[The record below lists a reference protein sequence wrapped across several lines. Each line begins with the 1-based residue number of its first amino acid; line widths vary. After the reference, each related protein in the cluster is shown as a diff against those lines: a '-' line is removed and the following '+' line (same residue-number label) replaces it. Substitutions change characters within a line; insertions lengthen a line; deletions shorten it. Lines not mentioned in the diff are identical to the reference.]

1 MGKKHFFSAHTDFKS
16 GFFCKFFLI
25 IGCVLFILY
34 ALETVSHLLQLS
46 DDVVGIMLAFA
57 ILFLGLGLISYFF
70 SCQFAKL
77 SRIADDVENDESL
90 LDDEEITEKL

>member
-34 ALETVSHLLQLS
+34 ALETVAHLLQLS

>member
-25 IGCVLFILY
+25 IGRVFFILY
-34 ALETVSHLLQLS
+34 ALEAVVHLLQLN
-46 DDVVGIMLAFA
+46 DEVVGIILAFA

-77 SRIADDVENDESL
+77 SRIADEVENDESL
-90 LDDEEITEKL
+90 LDDEEITE

>member
-25 IGCVLFILY
+25 IGCVFFILY
-34 ALETVSHLLQLS
+34 ALEAVVHLLQLN
-46 DDVVGIMLAFA
+46 DDVVGIILAFA

-77 SRIADDVENDESL
+77 SRIADEVENDESL
-90 LDDEEITEKL
+90 LDDEEITE

>member
-25 IGCVLFILY
+25 IGCVFFILY
-34 ALETVSHLLQLS
+34 ALEAVVHLLQLN
-46 DDVVGIMLAFA
+46 DEVVGIILAFA

-77 SRIADDVENDESL
+77 SRIADEVENDESL
-90 LDDEEITEKL
+90 LDDEEITE

>member
-25 IGCVLFILY
+25 IGCVFFILY
-34 ALETVSHLLQLS
+34 TLEAVVHLLQLN
-46 DDVVGIMLAFA
+46 DDVVGIILAFA

-77 SRIADDVENDESL
+77 SRIADEVENDESL
-90 LDDEEITEKL
+90 LDDEEITE